1 MKCMGC
7 NIYHWKVT
15 DMCILET
22 LFFISEKNHSSIMF
36 LLKFCDYD
44 HFHNHVTFHVY
55 VLFIFEFNSL
65 ISIMVDDFVENLD
78 FFFLLTCKMQYL
90 MLIY

>member
-1 MKCMGC
+1 
-7 NIYHWKVT
+7 
-15 DMCILET
+15 
-22 LFFISEKNHSSIMF
+22 MF

-44 HFHNHVTFHVY
+44 HFHNHGTFHVY

-78 FFFLLTCKMQYL
+78 SFFFLLTCKMQYL
-90 MLIY
+90 MLIYKPILKHSCLNKNES